1 MLSAPQLEGHQRRRR
16 GATTTRHTRVNFVL
30 GVDGGRPF
38 WQADLPISVI
48 SVHDFRVKRE
58 ATWELFLCEN
68 RGHINV
74 LLLQVQRRRI

>member
-30 GVDGGRPF
+30 CADGG
-38 WQADLPISVI
+38 ADLPISVI
-48 SVHDFRVKRE
+48 SLHDFRVKRE

-68 RGHINV
+68 RGHSLSTN
-74 LLLQVQRRRI
+74 